1 MITDQNIRDILDII
15 TGKCDN
21 SDVIKD
27 IIKRLELV
35 IRQMDVREEFN
46 KKMDEISEEAS
57 KLKK

>member
-21 SDVIKD
+21 TDIIKD
-27 IIKRLELV
+27 ITKRLELV